1 MLALNLILFGILCG
15 LMFTDSAMT
24 DAILQNHRYVEA
36 NPVML
41 WFMQEIGKDAAL
53 WVLKPLLLAALGI
66 VILVCRSPVVLW
78 GQLFC
83 VVVYCAVIAWHC
95 VLL

>member
-24 DAILQNHRYVEA
+24 DVLLSNGHSEA
-36 NPVML
+36 NPVLL
-41 WFMQEIGKDAAL
+41 WIMQESGKDAAL
-53 WVLKPLLLAALGI
+53 WVLKPALLVALGI

-78 GQLFC
+78 GQFVC
-83 VVVYCAVIAWHC
+83 VLAYCGVIAWHC
-95 VLL
+95 YLLG